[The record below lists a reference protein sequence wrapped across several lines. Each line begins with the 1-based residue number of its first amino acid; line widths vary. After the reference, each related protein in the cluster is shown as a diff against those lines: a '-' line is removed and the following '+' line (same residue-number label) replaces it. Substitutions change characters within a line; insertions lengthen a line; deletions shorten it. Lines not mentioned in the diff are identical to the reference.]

1 MFINW
6 NTDFLRRNI
15 SLLSHHFRF
24 KLYAYGYLMIYLIN
38 FTLTGSIFI
47 MFFFL
52 LCFIGFAT
60 SFNQREILLCVS
72 QSIFICHVTVD
83 FFLLSFSQLSSK
95 LLFFFFFFTVFY
107 WLLNFFVT
115 FPCKFYVKESFN
127 GSLNIDFNILCENQN
142 SFVVYFSI
150 KCTEFPIPKKIALN
164 VHVLYWATMHQLIFR
179 FPWLADLWIKIKK
192 THLNQWHVKLKRIYV
207 FDLN

>member
-83 FFLLSFSQLSSK
+83 FFLLSFFNWVQNYCSFSFSSLYFIDFWIS
-95 LLFFFFFFTVFY
+95 LLRFLVNFT
-107 WLLNFFVT
+107 WKNLLMVLWILIST
-115 FPCKFYVKESFN
+115 FYV
-127 GSLNIDFNILCENQN
+127 
-142 SFVVYFSI
+142 
-150 KCTEFPIPKKIALN
+150 
-164 VHVLYWATMHQLIFR
+164 
-179 FPWLADLWIKIKK
+179 
-192 THLNQWHVKLKRIYV
+192 RIRIV
-207 FDLN
+207 S